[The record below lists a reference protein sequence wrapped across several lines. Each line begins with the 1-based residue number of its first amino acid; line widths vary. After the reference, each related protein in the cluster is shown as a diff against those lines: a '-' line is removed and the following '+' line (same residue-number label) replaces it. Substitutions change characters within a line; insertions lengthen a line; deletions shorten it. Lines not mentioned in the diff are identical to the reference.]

1 MIKIDYSKKKEE
13 ALTEYEIS
21 VKGHGEYAEYGKDI
35 VCAAVSMLFTS
46 AAQTLV
52 NYNAEHPIKC
62 FMYDLK
68 GGNGYIRGASNSRKV
83 EGVFDVLITGIEMV
97 SEIYPENVAF
107 MRLEQ
112 I

>member
-1 MIKIDYSKKKEE
+1 MIHVNYNKKKKEK
-13 ALTEYEIS
+13 LTEYEIS

-46 AAQTLV
+46 AAQTLAD
-52 NYNAEHPIKC
+52 YNTEHPIKC

-68 GGNGYIRGASNSRKV
+68 GGNGYIQGSSNSRKV
-83 EGVFDVLITGIEMV
+83 EGVFDMLITGIEMV
-97 SEIYPENVAF
+97 SDIYPENVAF
-107 MRLEQ
+107 MRSEQ